1 MRYRDHH
8 DDAAL
13 RKYASAL
20 NLRAQ
25 AANVRGTL
33 RLADLRGVILES
45 GGRCRWCGASVLG
58 AEFEIDHVLS
68 LSRGGRNT
76 PDNLALTC
84 PDCNRQKS
92 DKHPARYAA
101 EILARGLSR
110 TTFLS
115 RVIEQYGDADP
126 GAQMGMFDAPPPPS
140 APVVGLD
147 DDEKQDETP
156 PPPYVWE

>member
-13 RKYASAL
+13 RRYASAL

-45 GGRCRWCGASVLG
+45 GGRCSWCGASVLG

-68 LSRGGRNT
+68 VSRGGTNT

-101 EILARGLSR
+101 EILARGLAR
-110 TTFLS
+110 TPFIAQVLA
-115 RVIEQYGDADP
+115 EYGDADP
-126 GAQMGMFDAPPPPS
+126 GAQLGLFDTPEPPS
-140 APVVGLD
+140 APLIGLD
-147 DDEKQDETP
+147 GAEDEDETP
-156 PPPYVWE
+156 PYVWD

>member
-76 PDNLALTC
+76 PDNLALAC
-84 PDCNRQKS
+84 PDCNRQKA
-92 DKHPARYAA
+92 DKHPARFAA

-110 TTFLS
+110 TPFIAQ
-115 RVIEQYGDADP
+115 VIAQYGDADP
-126 GAQMGMFDAPPPPS
+126 GAQLGLFDAPEPP
-140 APVVGLD
+140 AALVTGLD
-147 DDEKQDETP
+147 GGEDEDET
-156 PPPYVWE
+156 PPYVWE